1 LDLLKLYI
9 HKEEET
15 MAIVKKIL
23 WAIFVGISGLFT
35 GLMVEKGLK
44 SVYDPSE
51 SKGTNEDEAETKE
64 DEAAATETACEPSV
78 PESETE
84 KGDSEDD
91 EPSNE
96 E

>member
-1 LDLLKLYI
+1 M
-9 HKEEET
+9 T
-15 MAIVKKIL
+15 IVKKIL

-51 SKGTNEDEAETKE
+51 SKKTNEDEAETKE
-64 DEAAATETACEPSV
+64 DKAVTETACEPSV

-84 KGDSEDD
+84 KGDSEDS